1 VSEIT
6 LLSNEKIVLPRG
18 VKSGDKKQ
26 WRELAATILKNVVNV
41 SMYLAPTATTIK
53 EISWL
58 SDYVYLGKPE
68 FGESLLRVALVDES
82 GDIKSLLDGVGSD
95 TYQLSYDKKVGYCA
109 TKKIFEKSRVN
120 T

>member
-1 VSEIT
+1 MSIH
-6 LLSNEKIVLPRG
+6 
-18 VKSGDKKQ
+18 
-26 WRELAATILKNVVNV
+26 
-41 SMYLAPTATTIK
+41 LAPNATTIK

-82 GDIKSLLDGVGSD
+82 GDIKSLHGGVACD
-95 TYQLSYDKKVGYCA
+95 TYQLSYDKQVGYCA
-109 TKKIFEKSRVN
+109 KKIFEKSRVN